1 VKFMRTQVEEN
12 NLLSRID
19 SATSFIRQKTNI
31 VPKVGVILGTG
42 LGNLV
47 SKVKGGAKIA
57 YEDIPHF
64 PKTTVESHAGRLHI
78 GELSGKPVAMME
90 GRFHFYE
97 GYSLEEVTFPVRVM
111 KGLGTEILIISN
123 ASGGLN
129 LKYKRGDLVLI
140 TDQINFMGVN
150 PLIGPNDNRL
160 GLRFPDMIEPYSS
173 RLIKIAEK
181 AATKLKMKVQQG
193 VYVGV
198 TGPCLETKAEYR
210 FMRKMG
216 ADLVG
221 MSTVPEVIVGVHA
234 KLEILGISVATDLCD
249 PDNLKPVDIEEI
261 IKVASDAG
269 PRLNKLVEETI
280 RLL

>member
-1 VKFMRTQVEEN
+1 MVRTQVEEN

-19 SATSFIRQKTNI
+19 SATAFIRQKTNI
-31 VPKVGVILGTG
+31 VPKVGIILGTG

-47 SKVKGGAKIA
+47 TKVKGGVKIA
-57 YEDIPHF
+57 YEDIPYF
-64 PKTTVESHAGRLHI
+64 PRTTVESHTGRLHI

-111 KGLGTEILIISN
+111 KGLGAEILIISN
-123 ASGGLN
+123 AAGGLN

-150 PLIGPNDNRL
+150 PLIGLNDNRL

-173 RLIKIAEK
+173 RLIKLAEK
-181 AATKLKMKVQQG
+181 AAAKIKMKVQQG

-210 FMRKMG
+210 FMRNMG

-249 PDNLKPVDIEEI
+249 PDHLKPVNIEEI
-261 IKVASDAG
+261 IKTANEAG
-269 PRLNKLVEETI
+269 PQLNKLVEETI